1 MTSIHYVCSCRRL
14 KERERKVKKGRG
26 RGIVSMAGIGGAV
39 EGYCISLFCLINNI
53 IKSMLSQYHHISD
66 GPNAVNPFSTSEVLV

>member
-1 MTSIHYVCSCRRL
+1 
-14 KERERKVKKGRG
+14 
-26 RGIVSMAGIGGAV
+26 MAGIGGAV